1 MNNLIVKIYGDSLS
15 LPRPQDGVDYG
26 EEYGYKLKLLLEEDL
41 KKFFYLWN
49 RSLGGARIGELYEQ
63 YERDK
68 FYIGKS
74 GILIIQS
81 GVVDCA
87 PRPLPL
93 FLREIVSVSPAFI
106 KWRITRFL
114 HNNRAKILKAGL
126 GTRPTPPKK
135 YEKILK
141 KWLESALSAE
151 MLILVINIAP
161 NTDEIENHS
170 PGFRKS
176 IDLYNNIIFSVI
188 EEIKNPKIRLVDV
201 NRKIKEMDKEIKFL
215 INQKDGHHITK
226 EGHNLY
232 SQMLFEEIEKILKLR
247 NGEIN
252 D

>member
-1 MNNLIVKIYGDSLS
+1 M
-15 LPRPQDGVDYG
+15 
-26 EEYGYKLKLLLEEDL
+26 
-41 KKFFYLWN
+41 
-49 RSLGGARIGELYEQ
+49 GGARIGELYAQ

-93 FLREIVSVSPAFI
+93 FLREIVSVSPSFI

-141 KWLESALSAE
+141 KWLESALSTE

-161 NTDEIENHS
+161 NTDEIEKHS

-176 IDLYNNIIFSVI
+176 IDYYNTIISSTI
-188 EEIKNPKIRLVDV
+188 AEINDSKIFLIDINKR
-201 NRKIKEMDKEIKFL
+201 IKEIDKETKFL

-226 EGHNLY
+226 DGHKLY
-232 SQMLFEEIEKILKLR
+232 SEILHNKIRDNLNLIK
-247 NGEIN
+247 GENIG
-252 D
+252 